1 MYFYQEDS
9 KTLNVD
15 VDTINDSDDENEVL
29 GTSGLINLGNTC
41 YMNSIIQCL
50 SNCEDFKLFILSDEF
65 INKIISS
72 NTNYKF
78 NQHTEHVNNFL
89 SYQLRRIFSNL
100 WNSSFYSFRPIT
112 FRKLFGNKINQ
123 FQNSD
128 QHDSQEALL
137 CILDTINEETQSKI
151 NITPVNR
158 NLNYEVLESLF
169 KNEDDNNIK
178 ILNIIRSNLEDYL
191 NFKSIY
197 DYKKSH
203 NFYSKINSI
212 FEGRTIYILECDKT
226 KGIKAKFE
234 SFFYLTLSIPYLDSD
249 SESESE
255 SDSESDSE
263 SSSTSK
269 ATVCSKCISEL
280 NDDVS
285 DNESCNNDDEA
296 EKSEAIDN
304 ESSKSDDSDNESDN
318 SNDSDSNSKN
328 SESSDLKLLNQNIQ
342 GKIKQNN
349 NKITLYDLF
358 DKFIENEML
367 TDNNKWFSPYAYEY
381 VDANSYTLLWD
392 TPKILIVL
400 IKRFEFSYTGGS
412 TKISHLVEFPIN
424 DFDITKYVH
433 PSNKKTH
440 KTYDLI
446 AINNHASFSNKSGLS
461 FGHYYSYCKNNLD
474 NKWYYYDDE
483 TVKQIDE
490 DKLITNN
497 AYMLFYQAKS

>member
-234 SFFYLTLSIPYLDSD
+234 SFFYLTL
-249 SESESE
+249 
-255 SDSESDSE
+255 
-263 SSSTSK
+263 
-269 ATVCSKCISEL
+269 
-280 NDDVS
+280 
-285 DNESCNNDDEA
+285 
-296 EKSEAIDN
+296 
-304 ESSKSDDSDNESDN
+304 
-318 SNDSDSNSKN
+318 
-328 SESSDLKLLNQNIQ
+328 
-342 GKIKQNN
+342 
-349 NKITLYDLF
+349 
-358 DKFIENEML
+358 
-367 TDNNKWFSPYAYEY
+367 
-381 VDANSYTLLWD
+381 
-392 TPKILIVL
+392 
-400 IKRFEFSYTGGS
+400 
-412 TKISHLVEFPIN
+412 
-424 DFDITKYVH
+424 
-433 PSNKKTH
+433 
-440 KTYDLI
+440 
-446 AINNHASFSNKSGLS
+446 
-461 FGHYYSYCKNNLD
+461 
-474 NKWYYYDDE
+474 
-483 TVKQIDE
+483 
-490 DKLITNN
+490 
-497 AYMLFYQAKS
+497 